1 MKKKGL
7 AAVLTATVMAMAV
20 WVFGA
25 SNAAHAKFTCS
36 PASVVAQAFDTIWQ
50 IATDNCEGNLQ
61 NVVHHMI
68 QLNDGSA
75 ILQIGQVVQIPA
87 ENS

>member
-1 MKKKGL
+1 MKRTTMAML
-7 AAVLTATVMAMAV
+7 VMVVLAMAV
-20 WVFGA
+20 WLFGV

-36 PASVVAQAFDTIWQ
+36 TEPVVAEAFDTIWQ

-61 NVVHHMI
+61 NAVHHMI

-75 ILQIGQVVQIPA
+75 ILQIGQTVQIPV

>member
-7 AAVLTATVMAMAV
+7 VAITTATVMAMAV
-20 WVFGA
+20 WLFGVSHA
-25 SNAAHAKFTCS
+25 SHAKFTCS
-36 PASVVAQAFDTIWQ
+36 TETEVAQAFDTIWQ

-61 NVVHHMI
+61 NAVHHMI

-75 ILQIGQVVQIPA
+75 ILQIGQTVQIPA